1 MTPVGVSPENRF
13 IMDNGKQGAMTMG
26 PTMDMAIV
34 RETFTRTLEVA
45 EMLDLDEPL
54 RAELKE
60 KLPRLLPYRI
70 GARGQLQEWMYD
82 FKEAE
87 PQHRHF
93 SHLYGLYPGNQITA
107 DLTPDLFE
115 AVKQTLN
122 LRGDEATGWSMGWK
136 INSWARL
143 LDGNRAYKIVSNL
156 FNPVGFGNG
165 RKGGGLFKNMLDA
178 HPPFQIDGNFGYT
191 AGVAEMLLQSHAGFI
206 QLLPAL
212 PDVWG
217 EGRVSGLKARGNFEI
232 AMAWKDGKLSEAT
245 IRSLAGQD
253 CRVRTSVPFVVKQ
266 GEKEVATSS
275 PVMSGGKEYYE
286 ASLATVAGLAYKLQP
301 VAN

>member
-1 MTPVGVSPENRF
+1 
-13 IMDNGKQGAMTMG
+13 
-26 PTMDMAIV
+26 
-34 RETFTRTLEVA
+34 
-45 EMLDLDEPL
+45 
-54 RAELKE
+54 
-60 KLPRLLPYRI
+60 
-70 GARGQLQEWMYD
+70 
-82 FKEAE
+82 
-87 PQHRHF
+87 
-93 SHLYGLYPGNQITA
+93 
-107 DLTPDLFE
+107 
-115 AVKQTLN
+115 
-122 LRGDEATGWSMGWK
+122 
-136 INSWARL
+136 
-143 LDGNRAYKIVSNL
+143 
-156 FNPVGFGNG
+156 
-165 RKGGGLFKNMLDA
+165 
-178 HPPFQIDGNFGYT
+178 
-191 AGVAEMLLQSHAGFI
+191 MLLQSHAGFI

-253 CRVRTSVPFVVKQ
+253 CRVRTPVPFVVKQ